1 MLQGLMVGGTLE
13 GLMVGG
19 ALIAVAASR
28 TS

>member
-19 ALIAVAASR
+19 ALMAVAASR